1 MSNLPQAELRELSR
15 LVLGECLRRVQI
27 ERPAMVIANELV
39 QDRKVERQRLAG
51 SGPTCDDDVALARG
65 LQRLELMGVQ
75 SRDAAAEQPGV

>member
-1 MSNLPQAELRELSR
+1 
-15 LVLGECLRRVQI
+15 
-27 ERPAMVIANELV
+27 MVIANELV